1 VFFLS
6 GRNTGSVKIPAYKVK
21 HTFMCRASIE
31 TETLPHNEA
40 RPFIALRAKLFGHGL
55 QRRPEEYS
63 GELKK

>member
-1 VFFLS
+1 MS
-6 GRNTGSVKIPAYKVK
+6 T
-21 HTFMCRASIE
+21 ASIE